1 MEAHPI
7 QITLHD
13 ESGGYEIT
21 PDRVP
26 MAVLRDFAQDVDDF
40 LKGDGKQ
47 FDTAHLDVSVVHGS
61 LGVLTAPTAQP
72 ALMQDLLKL
81 VSSELIDSLNQK
93 RRDVITRW
101 QKAAKGNRKITVK
114 ITSALLVK
122 PILIHA
128 HSDYRAD
135 DADQWVAVERYL
147 RGEIVDLGGKNRAN
161 AHMVLPDGKTLLV
174 EAPRDVIRAEKVNR
188 LYKPAMVRIRAE
200 YNVQTREYRNAQ
212 LIEFADYDNKL
223 DAQALARLTERGTK
237 AWKDV
242 GKASDW
248 VDELRGG
255 AV

>member
-1 MEAHPI
+1 MQAHPI

-26 MAVLRDFAQDVDDF
+26 MAVLREFVRDVDDF

-47 FDTAHLDVSVVHGS
+47 FDTANLDVSVVKGS

-72 ALMQDLLKL
+72 ALVQDLLKL
-81 VSSELIDSLNQK
+81 ASSELIDSLNQK
-93 RRDVITRW
+93 RKDVITRW
-101 QKAAKGNRKITVK
+101 QKAAKSNRKIAVE
-114 ITSALLVK
+114 ISSALLAK
-122 PILIHA
+122 PILVHA
-128 HSDYRAD
+128 HSDFRAD
-135 DADQWVAVERYL
+135 DADQWVRVERYL
-147 RGEIVDLGGKNRAN
+147 RGEIVDLGGKNTAN

-242 GKASDW
+242 GKASEW

-255 AV
+255 TV